1 MKNISKEKLKKF
13 EKDFNSAENKVI
25 TNSVTKNGFFYSCE
39 NYEEIRNTRYEF
51 SVDLKQGD
59 ITNQKR
65 SGRCWIF
72 ASTNFIRYFLIKKL
86 NIKNIELSQNYVAF
100 YDKLEKCN
108 YFLNCIINTIARDT
122 TDRHVTFFLD
132 NPINDGGQWDMFLNI
147 INKYGIVPKSAMPE
161 TYNSSNTTEINKI
174 LKRVLRNFA
183 YILRTNYK
191 NGTSLEKIEEQK
203 LDMAQKIYG
212 ILCTAFG
219 KPPVKF
225 DFEYTNKKDEF
236 YRDSNITPMEFY
248 DKYIKE
254 LNLDDYISIIN
265 APNEDRP
272 YYKKYTVNYIG
283 NVAEGN
289 KITYLNL
296 PINRLKEMAVAQLT
310 DGVPVFFGSDV
321 GQESSRSLGI
331 MSRNLFNIQDI
342 INFEDNMDKATKLE
356 YRESC
361 MTHAMMFLGVNLD
374 ENWKGSRWKVEN
386 SWGNEPGNKGIF
398 VLTDDWF
405 NSYVYQVVINKK
417 HLKPE
422 ELEAYNENKYYME
435 LEPWDPMGTLANM
448 N

>member
-108 YFLNCIINTIARDT
+108 YFLNCIINTIDRDT

-161 TYNSSNTTEINKI
+161 TYNSSNTAEINKI

-203 LDMAQKIYG
+203 LDMVQKIYG

-236 YRDSNITPMEFY
+236 YRDSNITPIEFY
-248 DKYIKE
+248 DKYIKD

-283 NVAEGN
+283 NVADGN
-289 KITYLNL
+289 RITYLNL

-310 DGVPVFFGSDV
+310 EGVPVFFGSDV

-331 MSRNLFNIQDI
+331 MSRNLFNVQDI

-417 HLKPE
+417 HLKTE
-422 ELEAYNENKYYME
+422 ELETYNENKYYME

>member
-13 EKDFNSAENKVI
+13 EKDFNYAENKVI

-108 YFLNCIINTIARDT
+108 YFLNCIINTIDRDT

-161 TYNSSNTTEINKI
+161 TYNSSNTAEINKI

-203 LDMAQKIYG
+203 LDMVQKIYG

-248 DKYIKE
+248 DKYIKD

-283 NVAEGN
+283 NVADGN
-289 KITYLNL
+289 RITYLNL

-310 DGVPVFFGSDV
+310 EGVPVFFGSDV

-331 MSRNLFNIQDI
+331 MSRNLFNVQDI

-417 HLKPE
+417 HLKTE

>member
-108 YFLNCIINTIARDT
+108 YFLNCIINTIDRDT

-132 NPINDGGQWDMFLNI
+132 NPINDVEQWDMLLNI

-161 TYNSSNTTEINKI
+161 TYNSSNTAEINKI

-203 LDMAQKIYG
+203 LDMVQKIYG

-236 YRDSNITPMEFY
+236 YRDSNITPIEFY
-248 DKYIKE
+248 DKYIKD

-283 NVAEGN
+283 NVADGN
-289 KITYLNL
+289 RITYLNL

-310 DGVPVFFGSDV
+310 EGVPVFFGSDV

-331 MSRNLFNIQDI
+331 MSRNLFNVQDI

-417 HLKPE
+417 HLKTE